1 VRASHCDEVHQHG
14 CKEHKMYK
22 EDSMQFVQERLRH
35 DSAAALAREF
45 RLRPLPRVKRR
56 FVVEMQQG
64 EARTFERVDDTVLVH
79 RSTGGL
85 WITHDGDPKDVILH
99 PRESYRAQRAEPMHV
114 FALQHCV
121 LEIEFE
127 DDVTEH

>member
-1 VRASHCDEVHQHG
+1 
-14 CKEHKMYK
+14 MYK

-35 DSAAALAREF
+35 DTASSLAREF

-56 FVVEMQQG
+56 FVVEMNPG
-64 EARTFERVDDTVLVH
+64 EGRTFERVDESVYV
-79 RSTGGL
+79 RCSTGSL

-99 PRESYRAQRAEPMHV
+99 PRESYRAQRPEPMHV